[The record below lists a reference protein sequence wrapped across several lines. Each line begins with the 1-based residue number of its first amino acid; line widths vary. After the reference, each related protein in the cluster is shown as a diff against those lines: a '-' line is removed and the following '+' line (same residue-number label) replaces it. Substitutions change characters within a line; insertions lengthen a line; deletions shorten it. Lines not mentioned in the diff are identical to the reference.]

1 MRSFSISMFL
11 KAGAVALAVA
21 SMAACHRGANKADIV
36 QAANIP
42 AGFDVTL
49 LAEKDTQFDFE
60 GAPLNAQDL
69 QSAFRYRQE
78 EKLPMA
84 TVLMKRGEKQKVKSE
99 HIIALA
105 RIAYTMKFKAYVDDD
120 GVISEIQARAKDDAA
135 EPAKPEPPM
144 KDHMQQH

>member
-1 MRSFSISMFL
+1 MRSFSIGSTLRFGALLLLAGFL
-11 KAGAVALAVA
+11 
-21 SMAACHRGANKADIV
+21 AACGGGGARPDKV
-36 QAANIP
+36 QEANVP
-42 AGFDVTL
+42 SSFDVTL

-78 EKLPMA
+78 EKLPMT

-105 RIAYTMKFKAYVDDD
+105 RIAYTMKFKAYVEDD
-120 GVISEIQARAKDDAA
+120 GVISEIQARAKDEAA
-135 EPAKPEPPM
+135 EPAKPVPPM
-144 KDHMQQH
+144 KDHAQQH